1 MLFSSGCLCSC
12 VKLDTAIDF
21 HFVSHHVIKS
31 KFMLLFVGCPLTS
44 TITELNEVLD
54 YLDKRIRHHLGI
66 FLLSESI

>member
-1 MLFSSGCLCSC
+1 
-12 VKLDTAIDF
+12 
-21 HFVSHHVIKS
+21 
-31 KFMLLFVGCPLTS
+31 MLLFVGCPLTS